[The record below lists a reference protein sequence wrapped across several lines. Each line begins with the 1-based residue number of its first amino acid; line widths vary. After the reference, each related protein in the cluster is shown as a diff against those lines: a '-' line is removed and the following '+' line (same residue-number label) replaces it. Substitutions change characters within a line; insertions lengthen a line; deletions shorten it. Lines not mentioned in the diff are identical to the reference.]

1 MNKSTFDPNLR
12 NFLTLSNNAKISYV
26 SSQKRG
32 CSIENILNEEPKSI
46 WLSEDGLPQEIIID
60 LTSLTITPSQINC
73 IGIYCWHAYQTNP
86 KLIEISISQN
96 GSKFSSLGNF
106 DLVLKPGTQLFD
118 IDTLSIDEVQ
128 YLKLTIKETFNGD
141 RTYLNNVLMY
151 EKMPSNDEIN
161 NHNSLNESSFMMYVR
176 ESRERNMPFCMKE
189 TNVSSS
195 GNNLKTMLNK
205 VNSSNSGGRALNVN
219 MNMNLISKDL
229 ADDLLDMKS
238 KDKFSIMNSVGN
250 VGGGILNTNENNIIM
265 YDDVLERNYNSNS
278 NKKINNNNINI
289 SHNERILIG
298 NSGIIEEE
306 DDKERSSNYNT
317 SAKKKNVNTV
327 IIREKEAIRYD
338 DNDNEVDD
346 DNQNINNES
355 IHDNEDVNNNNNTIQ
370 KTLFRPN
377 DNIIIP
383 STYFK
388 NIPTNTHKQQQL
400 PIDNVDPLSKYIKSE
415 ESQDDS
421 SLKKQNVIITNVSQL
436 ENEFRTYQNIQDD
449 KYKQLSNRMGRL
461 EKNISGL
468 KDEISK
474 LNNNL
479 NILMEAQNNQC
490 NFILEECKTMINNKL
505 LTIIG
510 NINQMQQQ
518 QPHHPMINNNI
529 PHNMMIN
536 NNNNINNDY
545 NHQQLSESTK
555 FKEEIDEHDLLDT
568 RHRDNTSMNEMG
580 LSGKESELEKMN
592 EIFESKF
599 EEKLAN
605 FSNQL
610 GKKISDTLLK
620 PSFEKL
626 ENLMKGNLNEVKN
639 SLKMVE
645 KKAKGSYRNTNY
657 YNSNRNN
664 NNMNS
669 NSNNAY
675 GSSSHNYKGKSLRE
689 KDDNSITGINEEKMY
704 RNDDDGYNY
713 SGSKHGKYKKK
724 QK

>member
-189 TNVSSS
+189 TNVSNS

-205 VNSSNSGGRALNVN
+205 VNSSNNNNNSSNRALNV
-219 MNMNLISKDL
+219 NMNLISKDL

-250 VGGGILNTNENNIIM
+250 VGGGILNTNENNIIT

-278 NKKINNNNINI
+278 NNKINNI

-338 DNDNEVDD
+338 DNDNDNEVDD
-346 DNQNINNES
+346 D
-355 IHDNEDVNNNNNTIQ
+355 NNTIQ

-388 NIPTNTHKQQQL
+388 NIPTNTHKQQQQQL
-400 PIDNVDPLSKYIKSE
+400 PVDNVDPLSKYIKSE
-415 ESQDDS
+415 ESQDDDS
-421 SLKKQNVIITNVSQL
+421 SLKKQNVVINNVSQL
-436 ENEFRTYQNIQDD
+436 ENEFRAYQNIQDD

-518 QPHHPMINNNI
+518 HQHHSMINNNI

-536 NNNNINNDY
+536 NDMNVNY

-610 GKKISDTLLK
+610 GKKISDSLLK

-657 YNSNRNN
+657 YNSN
-664 NNMNS
+664 
-669 NSNNAY
+669 NNAY
-675 GSSSHNYKGKSLRE
+675 SSSSSHNYKGKSLRE
-689 KDDNSITGINEEKMY
+689 KDDNSITGINE
-704 RNDDDGYNY
+704 DDGYNY
-713 SGSKHGKYKKK
+713 SGSKQHGKYKKK

>member
-1 MNKSTFDPNLR
+1 MNKSTFDPHLR

-118 IDTLSIDEVQ
+118 IDTLSITEVQ

-161 NHNSLNESSFMMYVR
+161 NHNSLNESSFMMYIR

-189 TNVSSS
+189 PTVSNS

-205 VNSSNSGGRALNVN
+205 VNNNSRAINA
-219 MNMNLISKDL
+219 NMNLISKDL

-238 KDKFSIMNSVGN
+238 KDKFSIVNSIGN
-250 VGGGILNTNENNIIM
+250 VGGGILNTNENNIIT
-265 YDDVLERNYNSNS
+265 YDDVLERNYNSN
-278 NKKINNNNINI
+278 NKNNN
-289 SHNERILIG
+289 HNERILIG

-306 DDKERSSNYNT
+306 DDKERSSNYT
-317 SAKKKNVNTV
+317 SAKKKNVNPV

-338 DNDNEVDD
+338 DNENDNELD
-346 DNQNINNES
+346 DNHNVNSES
-355 IHDNEDVNNNNNTIQ
+355 IHDNNNNTIQ

-383 STYFK
+383 SNYFK
-388 NIPTNTHKQQQL
+388 SIPNTHKQ
-400 PIDNVDPLSKYIKSE
+400 PIDNNVDPLSKYIKSE
-415 ESQDDS
+415 ESQNDS
-421 SLKKQNVIITNVSQL
+421 SLKKQNVVINVSQL
-436 ENEFRTYQNIQDD
+436 ENEFRAYQNIQDD
-449 KYKQLSNRMGRL
+449 KYKQLSNRMKHL

-490 NFILEECKTMINNKL
+490 NFILEECKNMINNKL
-505 LTIIG
+505 LNVMG
-510 NINQMQQQ
+510 NINQMQQ
-518 QPHHPMINNNI
+518 HPMLNNTPN
-529 PHNMMIN
+529 NMMMFNLNEHKNIIN
-536 NNNNINNDY
+536 NNNNDMNVNY

-555 FKEEIDEHDLLDT
+555 FKEEIEEHDLLDT
-568 RHRDNTSMNEMG
+568 RQRDNTSINEMG

-610 GKKISDTLLK
+610 GKKISDSLLK

-657 YNSNRNN
+657 YNSNRH

-669 NSNNAY
+669 NSNNGY
-675 GSSSHNYKGKSLRE
+675 GSSSYNYKGKSLRE
-689 KDDNSITGINEEKMY
+689 KDDNSIGGMTDEKMY
-704 RNDDDGYNY
+704 HNDDDDGYNY

>member
-189 TNVSSS
+189 TNVSNS
-195 GNNLKTMLNK
+195 GNNNLKTMLNK
-205 VNSSNSGGRALNVN
+205 VNNSSNSRALNV
-219 MNMNLISKDL
+219 NMNLISKDL

-250 VGGGILNTNENNIIM
+250 VGGGILNTNENNIIT
-265 YDDVLERNYNSNS
+265 YDNVLERNYNSNS
-278 NKKINNNNINI
+278 NNKINNNNINI

-338 DNDNEVDD
+338 DNDNDNEVDD

-355 IHDNEDVNNNNNTIQ
+355 IHDNNNNNPIQ

-383 STYFK
+383 STYFT
-388 NIPTNTHKQQQL
+388 NIPNNTHKQQQQQQL

-415 ESQDDS
+415 ESQDDDS
-421 SLKKQNVIITNVSQL
+421 TLKKQNVVINNVSQF

-518 QPHHPMINNNI
+518 QHQHHSMLNNNI
-529 PHNMMIN
+529 PHNMN
-536 NNNNINNDY
+536 VNY

-610 GKKISDTLLK
+610 GKKISDSLLK

-657 YNSNRNN
+657 YNSN
-664 NNMNS
+664 
-669 NSNNAY
+669 NNAY
-675 GSSSHNYKGKSLRE
+675 GSSSSNHNYKGKSLRE
-689 KDDNSITGINEEKMY
+689 KDDNSITGINE
-704 RNDDDGYNY
+704 DDGYNY